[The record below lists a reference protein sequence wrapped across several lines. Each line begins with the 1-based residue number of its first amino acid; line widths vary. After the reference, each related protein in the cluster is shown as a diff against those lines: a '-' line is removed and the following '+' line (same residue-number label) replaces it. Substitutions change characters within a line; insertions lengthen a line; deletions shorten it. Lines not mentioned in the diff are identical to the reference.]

1 MPVKTTQIYQVIRNT
16 IIISASLLFIFWMW
30 VLISAN
36 CYVKTHV
43 RADFKLRKEISFVV
57 NEPTRF
63 SSIPFDFLQIG
74 KFSQMVIPSNKLV
87 PSEKQVALP
96 LNIKPESDLSTVQF
110 QSSKENGKKQLAR
123 LSSFEVP
130 EGTKITLRIDE
141 DNSNK
146 LEIKLEGKLQA
157 PFNIHPPEASLRLVA
172 DNCQFDGDYQPPN
185 NEEVTLKFAE
195 ISDVITFNPL
205 GIDSD
210 STVELSL
217 VLNSDLELP
226 IYSQGGI
233 VKVNKLYQ
241 HPIFLNPE
249 SIKIKNLELFYR
261 NERREKRTSL
271 IGGQVY
277 CIGYPKKDAVAL
289 RDTDRVE
296 FDKAEQLSLEKI
308 SFSPADSIE
317 FAGSSLDLRVQG
329 VLTHKVEIATLSSK
343 DTEFPRVELRLTQYD
358 SWTKWEFFDIISGS
372 MTLIITIFS
381 ALIGLFAAGF
391 EKDD

>member
-16 IIISASLLFIFWMW
+16 IIISAALLSVFWMW
-30 VLISAN
+30 ALISAN
-36 CYVKTHV
+36 SHVKTHV
-43 RADFKLRKEISFVV
+43 RADFKLRKEVSFVV
-57 NEPTRF
+57 DEPARF
-63 SSIPFDFLQIG
+63 SSIPFDFIQIG
-74 KFSQMVIPSNKLV
+74 KFSQMTVPAHELV

-96 LNIKPESDLSTVQF
+96 LIVKPESDSSTIQF
-110 QSSKENGKKQLAR
+110 RSPKENGKKQLAR

-130 EGTKITLRIDE
+130 EGTKITLKIDK
-141 DNSNK
+141 DNPNK

-157 PFNIHPPEASLRLVA
+157 PFNIIHPETSLQLAV

-185 NEEVTLKFAE
+185 NEEVTLKFTE
-195 ISDVITFNPL
+195 TSDVITFNPL
-205 GIDSD
+205 EIGSD

-277 CIGYPKKDAVAL
+277 YIGYPKKDIITF

-329 VLTHKVEIATLSSK
+329 ILTHKVGIATLSSK

-372 MTLIITIFS
+372 ITLIITIFS
-381 ALIGLFAAGF
+381 ALIGLWAAGF